1 MFFFV
6 SEMTEKALWYNT
18 LNAHIYMSA
27 ITSSILLSNQN
38 ALFVF
43 KVDSTLYTPSI
54 YYYEASKAA
63 LLRRHTKAVNSFKID
78 V

>member
-6 SEMTEKALWYNT
+6 SEITEKDSWYNT

-54 YYYEASKAA
+54 YY
-63 LLRRHTKAVNSFKID
+63 
-78 V
+78 